1 MDFCWPAVAGFG
13 PPRFLAPVIKD
24 AIFFVPLKTFG
35 VSLGPMS
42 YGRDC
47 WSVSVVRLDAL
58 AEDCL
63 QDLLLLAQ
71 DGTEVE
77 VCGAAFIGPDEA
89 TEQSLWEIYTPTED
103 QRLVLESRL
112 AGAAEQ
118 LGLDSPT
125 ARPQILGHRLQLREP
140 WHEAWRVHFRPVILP
155 GLVKIVPPW
164 EANSPN
170 EEAPLQIVIDP
181 GMAFGTGTHSTT
193 QLALTLGLNLLP
205 SAREERRKLH
215 LLDVGTGSAILSLAM
230 LLAGTGRVTATD
242 LDREILPNILD
253 NFQLNGLLAEQAPL
267 ETLQDQFRLH
277 IGPLTNSVVGP
288 GLNTEFQPPWS
299 GPFDL
304 ILCNMLQHEFTPL
317 LGNLAELARPGAA
330 MVLSGWLAKD
340 FDEVQADLTAA
351 GWTMIETIR
360 EQQEWGGLVVRRS

>member
-1 MDFCWPAVAGFG
+1 
-13 PPRFLAPVIKD
+13 
-24 AIFFVPLKTFG
+24 
-35 VSLGPMS
+35 
-42 YGRDC
+42 
-47 WSVSVVRLDAL
+47 
-58 AEDCL
+58 
-63 QDLLLLAQ
+63 
-71 DGTEVE
+71 
-77 VCGAAFIGPDEA
+77 
-89 TEQSLWEIYTPTED
+89 
-103 QRLVLESRL
+103 
-112 AGAAEQ
+112 
-118 LGLDSPT
+118 
-125 ARPQILGHRLQLREP
+125 
-140 WHEAWRVHFRPVILP
+140 
-155 GLVKIVPPW
+155 
-164 EANSPN
+164 
-170 EEAPLQIVIDP
+170 
-181 GMAFGTGTHSTT
+181 
-193 QLALTLGLNLLP
+193 
-205 SAREERRKLH
+205 
-215 LLDVGTGSAILSLAM
+215 M